1 MDNAAAGAFLQSSIT
16 LIALTLALI
25 AFMQPQL
32 KKFVQKLSD
41 KFQKY
46 KKEFTKTDD
55 SSEMENIVNKIKR
68 LEDTPYTTEW
78 ATVSTLCLLAVIVF
92 TASSLIGKP
101 ILQSDDV
108 IFILFFIGVMMP
120 VAAAIALMT
129 EFLAEA
135 KEMMKTERKN
145 VMNGDAHKNV
155 TNVVSS
161 KPTQKENATAE
172 EIGESVAIKPKRLRV
187 PK

>member
-1 MDNAAAGAFLQSSIT
+1 
-16 LIALTLALI
+16 
-25 AFMQPQL
+25 
-32 KKFVQKLSD
+32 
-41 KFQKY
+41 
-46 KKEFTKTDD
+46 
-55 SSEMENIVNKIKR
+55 
-68 LEDTPYTTEW
+68 
-78 ATVSTLCLLAVIVF
+78 
-92 TASSLIGKP
+92 
-101 ILQSDDV
+101 
-108 IFILFFIGVMMP
+108 MP